1 MKACTQPGDGSKHVR
16 QACKLQVL
24 MSRYRASGVLGHAV
38 NFARGVLIG
47 GIIVL
52 FLWTMVG

>member
-1 MKACTQPGDGSKHVR
+1 MKACTQPGGGIKRGRRAFKV
-16 QACKLQVL
+16 QAL

-38 NFARGVLIG
+38 NFAGGILIG

-52 FLWTMVG
+52 FVWLMLD

>member
-1 MKACTQPGDGSKHVR
+1 MMARTQPGSGINHVR
-16 QACKLQVL
+16 QACKVEALI
-24 MSRYRASGVLGHAV
+24 SRYRASRVSAHAV

-52 FLWTMVG
+52 FVWLNVG

>member
-1 MKACTQPGDGSKHVR
+1 MMASTQPSGGSKPVR
-16 QACKLQVL
+16 QTRKAQALIT
-24 MSRYRASGVLGHAV
+24 RYRASGVSGHAV

-52 FLWTMVG
+52 FVWLMIG

>member
-1 MKACTQPGDGSKHVR
+1 MTAFAQPGGGSKHVR
-16 QACKLQVL
+16 QARKVKAL
-24 MSRYRASGVLGHAV
+24 MRRYRASGVSEHAV

-52 FLWTMVG
+52 FVWLIVG

>member
-1 MKACTQPGDGSKHVR
+1 MMASTQPGGGSKHVH
-16 QACKLQVL
+16 QACKTQAS
-24 MSRYRASGVLGHAV
+24 MSRYRASGVSGHAV

-52 FLWTMVG
+52 FVWLNVG

>member
-1 MKACTQPGDGSKHVR
+1 MMACTQPGDESKHVR
-16 QACKLQVL
+16 QACKVQAL

-38 NFARGVLIG
+38 NFAGGVLIG

-52 FLWTMVG
+52 FVWMNVG

>member
-1 MKACTQPGDGSKHVR
+1 MMALMHPGGGSKHVR
-16 QACKLQVL
+16 QACKAHAL

-38 NFARGVLIG
+38 NFVGGVLIG

-52 FLWTMVG
+52 FFLLMVG